1 MAKGVIFLVE
11 RTWGA
16 SADLLIGA
24 PSDRSYGRLGRRS
37 RPATRY
43 REDRLP
49 RHALILGGTGQI
61 GLALTETLLAAGW
74 TVTVASRGQRGVPR
88 DLAGRGV
95 VSVALDRD
103 EPGAL
108 RRALGRGADALID
121 VTAYGPAHGRQLLDV
136 QRDVGSLV
144 VVSSS
149 SVYRDV
155 AGRTLDEAVA
165 NGFPALPDPIAE
177 TQPTVAP
184 GDATYS
190 TRKVA
195 LEQVLL
201 DAAAVP
207 VTILRPA
214 AIHGPG
220 SIHPREW
227 WFVKRMLD
235 GRAVI
240 PLAFDGQSR
249 FHTTSVRNIAE
260 LARVALD
267 VPGTRVLNIADPQA
281 PSVAEI
287 GAAIAAHLGYRGRF
301 VLLPDR
307 GFPATIGRTPWSVP
321 RPFVLDTAA
330 ARALGYA
337 PVARYETS
345 VGATCDEL
353 AQVAPHEDWR
363 ARFPV
368 LAGYGYDHFDYG
380 AEDRALAVS
389 DRHDS

>member
-1 MAKGVIFLVE
+1 MRQAVGL
-11 RTWGA
+11 T
-16 SADLLIGA
+16 
-24 PSDRSYGRLGRRS
+24 
-37 RPATRY
+37 
-43 REDRLP
+43 REDGMP
-49 RHALILGGTGQI
+49 RHAFIIGGTGQI
-61 GLALTETLLAAGW
+61 GLALAETLLTAGW
-74 TVTVASRGQRGVPR
+74 TVTVGSRGQRELPR
-88 DLAGRGV
+88 GLAERGARTV
-95 VSVALDRD
+95 VFDRD
-103 EPGAL
+103 EAGAL
-108 RRALGRGADALID
+108 GRALGRGADALVD

-136 QRDVGSLV
+136 QRDVGSLIA
-144 VVSSS
+144 VSSS

-165 NGFPALPDPIAE
+165 NGFPALPDPVAE

-184 GDATYS
+184 GDETYS

-195 LEQVLL
+195 LERVLL
-201 DAAAVP
+201 DAAAIP

-249 FHTTSVRNIAE
+249 FHTTAVRNIAE

-267 VPGTRVLNIADPQA
+267 LPGTRVLNIADPEA

-301 VLLPDR
+301 LGLADR

-330 ARALGYA
+330 AWALGYR
-337 PVARYETS
+337 PVTTYAAA
-345 VGATCDEL
+345 VGATCDDL
-353 AQVAPHEDWR
+353 AGVSPHGDWQ

-368 LAGYGYDHFDYG
+368 LAGYPYDHFDYR
-380 AEDRALAVS
+380 AEDLALAA
-389 DRHDS
+389 